1 MSWPAF
7 VQRPATPAHRR
18 KVARFCVVTAALLLP
33 LLSLPVMAGDEP
45 IPCAAADYY
54 AWCRIF
60 SPGAIACLPRDDS
73 LSPCDID
80 HLYAS
85 GFAGIAL
92 ALAVMLAAGLLLPRP
107 LLLAPVAGVLALV
120 LGSAMA
126 FHTDLIGSCGVGPT
140 DETVR
145 LAAWWRGEDP
155 ALAEYCR
162 PARPYTP
169 LLELRTP

>member
-1 MSWPAF
+1 MSFPALAP
-7 VQRPATPAHRR
+7 RSRLARR
-18 KVARFCVVTAALLLP
+18 HPLTDAGLVAASLLLP
-33 LLSLPVMAGDEP
+33 LLSSPAAAGDEP
-45 IPCAAADYY
+45 IPCASADYY

-60 SPGAIACLPRDDS
+60 SAGAIACLPRDDS
-73 LSPCDID
+73 ISPCDID
-80 HLYAS
+80 HLYVS
-85 GFAGIAL
+85 GFVGVLI
-92 ALAVMLAAGLLLPRP
+92 ALAVMLVARRLLPRP